1 MKKILFVIANYKD
14 SRQEFFETN
23 FSPRNQKF
31 ADMHGYEYIVSK
43 GGDLFRDNPTWWKFT
58 LVKEMIDNG
67 TLKDGDELLHLDAD
81 MRIDKFEN
89 DYPCDKSFSDCI
101 DNGNSFC
108 MGSYKMKINDW
119 SKALVNNILDESL
132 WQKCKDT
139 SHWKSFRE
147 QAAFYTLCGIIPHS
161 WISFLTIQ
169 DYGWH
174 QNKTEDTKYSIEDL
188 YNNIQVLGPE
198 WNTTLLAEEHDLIGP
213 MLMQYNITRSK
224 KEDTIIRHFAGGQ
237 QWRM

>member
-1 MKKILFVIANYKD
+1 
-14 SRQEFFETN
+14 
-23 FSPRNQKF
+23 
-31 ADMHGYEYIVSK
+31 
-43 GGDLFRDNPTWWKFT
+43 
-58 LVKEMIDNG
+58 
-67 TLKDGDELLHLDAD
+67 
-81 MRIDKFEN
+81 
-89 DYPCDKSFSDCI
+89 
-101 DNGNSFC
+101 
-108 MGSYKMKINDW
+108 
-119 SKALVNNILDESL
+119 
-132 WQKCKDT
+132 
-139 SHWKSFRE
+139 
-147 QAAFYTLCGIIPHS
+147 
-161 WISFLTIQ
+161 LTIK